1 MAENDYSQKVIGVS
15 YDGTGFGTDG
25 TIWGGEILLCDRTG
39 FERMGSIK
47 PFMQVGG
54 DLSSKEGWR
63 IAAMIAGSAYGE
75 RGGEICEKLG
85 ICTAKEYKLLSVMA
99 EKK

>member
-1 MAENDYSQKVIGVS
+1 MAENDYSEKVIGVS

-25 TIWGGEILLCDRTG
+25 TIWGGELLLCDRTG

-63 IAAMIAGSAYGE
+63 IAAMIAGSAMGKGAE
-75 RGGEICEKLG
+75 R
-85 ICTAKEYKLLSVMA
+85 SV
-99 EKK
+99 KSLVFVQRKSTSFCP